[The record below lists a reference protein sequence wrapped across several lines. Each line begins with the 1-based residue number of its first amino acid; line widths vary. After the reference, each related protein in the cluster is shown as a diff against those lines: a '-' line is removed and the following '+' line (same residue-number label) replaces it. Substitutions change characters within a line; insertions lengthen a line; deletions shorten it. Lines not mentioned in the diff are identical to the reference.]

1 MTSTL
6 SGKTA
11 IITGASS
18 GIGEA
23 TARLLAGRGCNVVL
37 AARREDRLESLVSE
51 LGGEQ
56 QTLAVPTD
64 VTDPS
69 ACAALVDRTLDHF
82 GSLDVLINN
91 AGLGLY
97 APITEADPE
106 DWRTMFDVNVLGVL
120 YATQAAVRGMSRQGS
135 GHVVFISSLAARRV
149 PSPEATVYA
158 ATKHAITAIVEGL
171 RMELLGERDIRVTS
185 VEPALVRTE
194 FPESTHPSAEE
205 FYAGKGYTPLE
216 AEDVASAVLYAV
228 EQPGRVSVDEIL
240 VRSTEQP
247 K

>member
-1 MTSTL
+1 MTNTL
-6 SGKTA
+6 TGKTA
-11 IITGASS
+11 IVTGASS

-23 TARLLAGRGCNVVL
+23 TARLLAERGCNVVL
-37 AARREDRLESLVSE
+37 AARREDRLKSLASE

-56 QTLAVPTD
+56 ALAVPTD
-64 VTDPS
+64 VTDSS
-69 ACAALVDRTLDHF
+69 ACAALVDRAIDHF
-82 GSLDVLINN
+82 GSLDILINN
-91 AGLGLY
+91 AGLGTY

-120 YATQAAVRGMSRQGS
+120 YVTQAVVRGMSPQAS
-135 GHVVFISSLAARRV
+135 GHVVFVSSLAARRV

-171 RMELLGERDIRVTS
+171 RMELLGEKDIRVTS

-194 FPESTHPSAEE
+194 FPESMYPSAEE
-205 FYAGKGYTPLE
+205 FYAKKGYMPLE
-216 AEDVASAVLYAV
+216 AEDVASVVLYAV
-228 EQPGRVSVDEIL
+228 EQPERVSVNEIL
-240 VRSTEQP
+240 IRSTEQP